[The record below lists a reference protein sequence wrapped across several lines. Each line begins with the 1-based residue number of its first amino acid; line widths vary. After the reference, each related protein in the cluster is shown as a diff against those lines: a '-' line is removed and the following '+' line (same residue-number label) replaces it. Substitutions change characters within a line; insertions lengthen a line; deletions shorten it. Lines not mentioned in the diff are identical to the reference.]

1 MFNIETYSKSLN
13 EEIKAQPI
21 FGLWSLEERDG
32 RTTKVPYN
40 AITNRRA
47 KSNDS
52 QTWTTFDNAV
62 SGLKKY
68 KRTGI
73 AIFLGNGICGLDVD
87 HIKKDIDAY
96 KANPDDENNLINK
109 IKRMTS
115 DSYMEVSQSGEGIH
129 VIFKALS
136 KNFKNA
142 FEHENGYELYYQ
154 KRFFALTG
162 NLLTADESKTPEFKF
177 LNDEQVKNL
186 IKNTVGFRPK
196 KVKAQT
202 NFKDS
207 NLSEDEIMNIILRSK
222 QAEKFKALFTHDIS
236 YCQNHYESHSEAD
249 LALCSI
255 LAFYTRD
262 ANKIDAIFRKS
273 KLYRDKWDKKHHGDG
288 ATYGEMTIERA
299 IENTHNGYN
308 MKKQRDNDINL
319 QSLAV
324 SASGSGQMDNV
335 IPINGTLAKQPQGDI
350 SWRRYF
356 IYNRT
361 KLGDVPTIKSTA
373 IKNALL
379 ILNYDPNFQGL
390 FKYNRFTHDIEVA
403 EDKKIDLNKYGSGV
417 INFPKGSLQD
427 IDTTNFGIYCES
439 CYEVTFKPALIESAI
454 EASARQHSYN
464 PIVDYMNNAKKKW
477 DGKQRLDELFPTFLG
492 AEDNKTTKLITEL
505 WFMGGVAKAYNPL
518 TKIDTWLDLSG
529 GQGAGKTTLLQKIAP
544 MGMYTDQF
552 SQFED
557 KDAMGRMVRAFI
569 INDDEMDASL
579 KCGFAEVKKFTTAI
593 YLQFRPVYMKH
604 DVRVPKGFIMARTT
618 NDEAH
623 LRDATGDRRF
633 MTIHVNGRKQKEKPF
648 NLTPEYV
655 QQLWGEAVHLYES
668 FKASGKNPFV
678 LTSESEKLLQDN
690 REQFKQTTGLQDDIE
705 NAINDQFAYTKVAG
719 TKQNYIIPTAL
730 SQCVFNDETYLS
742 KHRNISSEVNRI
754 MEVLGY
760 KKLPAKV
767 GGKTVR
773 CFVYTTD

>member
-21 FGLWSLEERDG
+21 FGLWSLEKRQG
-32 RTTKVPYN
+32 QNKPTKVPYN
-40 AITNRRA
+40 ALTNHRA

-52 QTWTTFDNAV
+52 KTWTTFDNAI

-68 KRTGI
+68 RRTGI

-87 HIKKDIDAY
+87 HIKKDIDAF
-96 KANPDDENNLINK
+96 KANPDDEDNLINK
-109 IKRMTS
+109 IKRMTNN
-115 DSYMEVSQSGEGIH
+115 SYMEVSQSGEGIH

-136 KNFKNA
+136 KNFENA

-196 KVKAQT
+196 KVKAQI
-202 NFKDS
+202 NFKEN

-319 QSLAV
+319 QSLVDTAN
-324 SASGSGQMDNV
+324 GSDQMDNV
-335 IPINGTLAKQPQGDI
+335 IPIDGTLAKQPQEDI

-356 IYNRT
+356 IYNKT
-361 KLGDVPTIKSTA
+361 KLGEAPEIKSTSV
-373 IKNALL
+373 KNAFL
-379 ILNYDPNFQGL
+379 IINNDAELKDI
-390 FKYNRFTHDIEVA
+390 FKYNEFTQNVEVSI
-403 EDKKIDLNKYGSGV
+403 DKSIDLRKYGSGV
-417 INFPKGSLQD
+417 IKFHKENLRD
-427 IDTTNFGIYCES
+427 IDITNLGLYIES
-439 CYEVTFKPALIESAI
+439 SPKYKVTFKTQLLYDAV

-464 PIVDYMNNAKKKW
+464 PIIDYMNECKKKW
-477 DGKQRLDELFPTFLG
+477 DGKHRLDDFFPTFLG
-492 AEDNKTTKLITEL
+492 AERSNTTNLITRL
-505 WFMGGVAKAYNPL
+505 WFMGGVAKAYNP
-518 TKIDTWLDLSG
+518 KAKFDYVLDLVG
-529 GQGAGKTTLLQKIAP
+529 GQGTGKTTLLHKIAP
-544 MGMYTDQF
+544 LGLYTDQF
-552 SQFED
+552 TSFTD
-557 KDAMGRMVRAFI
+557 KDDLANMKDAFI
-569 INDDEMDASL
+569 VNDDEMDASN
-579 KCGFAEVKKFTTAI
+579 KSGFAEVKKFIT
-593 YLQFRPVYMKH
+593 LQTFKYRKPYGRATEEYAKH
-604 DVRVPKGFIMARTT
+604 FIIARTT
-618 NDEAH
+618 NEKAH
-623 LRDATGDRRF
+623 LRDRSGDRRF
-633 MTIHVNGRKQKEKPF
+633 MTILVNQKKQEKFPYEDL
-648 NLTPEYV
+648 NEDYV
-655 QQLWGEAVHLYES
+655 KQIWGEAVHLYES
-668 FKASGKNPFV
+668 SEDPFA
-678 LTSESEKLLQDN
+678 LSESDEKLLKEN
-690 REQFKQTTGLQDDIE
+690 REQFIQTTALEDKLNETIASDFA
-705 NAINDQFAYTKVAG
+705 NNDF
-719 TKQNYIIPTAL
+719 IIPSDLAY
-730 SQCVFNDETYLS
+730 SMFNDEDYFIR
-742 KHRNISSEVNRI
+742 HRKEASEINYY
-754 MEVLGY
+754 MEHLGY
-760 KKLPAKV
+760 VKKVKKINGKSKKV
-767 GGKTVR
+767 FFYIGE
-773 CFVYTTD
+773 

>member
-40 AITNRRA
+40 AITNHRA

-52 QTWTTFDNAV
+52 QTWTTFDNAI

-68 KRTGI
+68 QRTGI
-73 AIFLGNGICGLDVD
+73 AIFLGNGICGLDID

-196 KVKAQT
+196 KVKAQI
-202 NFKDS
+202 NFKEN

-308 MKKQRDNDINL
+308 MDKQRNSDINI
-319 QSLAV
+319 QSLAETV
-324 SASGSGQMDNV
+324 NNSGQPNKV
-335 IPINGTLAKQPQGDI
+335 IDLNAAAVAKKAGWRKDFVFNKTKNGEE
-350 SWRRYF
+350 
-356 IYNRT
+356 
-361 KLGDVPTIKSTA
+361 PTIKSTA
-373 IKNALL
+373 INNATL
-379 ILNYDPNFQGL
+379 ILNYDPNLQGL
-390 FKYNRFTHDIEVA
+390 FKLNEFTQNIEVVK
-403 EDKKIDLNKYGSGV
+403 DKTIDLEGV
-417 INFPKGSLQD
+417 GPIKFSKGLVQD
-427 IDTTNFGIYCES
+427 IDAIYFGLYCETH
-439 CYEVTFKPALIESAI
+439 YNVTFKQNLLFNAI

-464 PIVDYMNNAKKKW
+464 PIVDYMDNAKKKW

-492 AEDNKTTKLITEL
+492 AEDNETTRLITEL

-518 TKIDTWLDLSG
+518 TKIDTCLDVVG
-529 GQGAGKTTLLQKIAP
+529 DQGTGKTTLLKNVAP
-544 MGMYTDQF
+544 EGMYTDQF
-552 SQFED
+552 TSFSD
-557 KDAMGRMVRAFI
+557 KDDLANMNEAFI
-569 INDDEMDASL
+569 VNDDEMDASNQ
-579 KCGFAEVKKFTTAI
+579 CTFAEVKKFMSMQTIKYRSPYARKASQ
-593 YLQFRPVYMKH
+593 YPKH
-604 DVRVPKGFIMARTT
+604 FIVARTT
-618 NDEAH
+618 NDKAH
-623 LRDATGDRRF
+623 LRDSTGDRRF
-633 MTIHVNGRKQKEKPF
+633 MTILVNAKNQKKKPF
-648 NLTPEYV
+648 YLKPEYTL
-655 QQLWGEAVHLYES
+655 QLWGEAVNLYKS
-668 FKASGKNPFV
+668 FKDSGKNPFE
-678 LTSESEKLLQDN
+678 LNDHQEALLKAN
-690 REQFKQTTGLQDDIE
+690 REQFRQTTALQDAVED
-705 NAINDQFAYTKVAG
+705 AVNDHFAYTQDPDKN
-719 TKQNYIIPTAL
+719 QNYIVPSDLAQYIYDDQNYFVKNKKVSA
-730 SQCVFNDETYLS
+730 E
-742 KHRNISSEVNRI
+742 INRI
-754 MEVLGY
+754 MESLGY
-760 KKLPAKV
+760 TKSPHRVNGKLKRYFFYI
-767 GGKTVR
+767 GE
-773 CFVYTTD
+773 